1 MSALKN
7 IKVDDAAPF
16 KVSAQ
21 YKSSWNE
28 HEEAADKAD
37 EKRRPKKPK
46 KPKKSKVLK
55 SASSAASALAAA
67 ESSKQKRY
75 GQYTPHV
82 YKQQRTQYIEARRAE
97 GASYALANAG
107 WNLSKEKA
115 QLVRGANF
123 RANSEKVF
131 GQGCPEQ
138 PMVKLI
144 RRQWL
149 FTLHLCD
156 CAHG

>member
-37 EKRRPKKPK
+37 EDKTIPERRPKKPK

-55 SASSAASALAAA
+55 SASSAASVLAAA

-115 QLVRGANF
+115 ELLCEVPI
-123 RANSEKVF
+123 SE
-131 GQGCPEQ
+131 
-138 PMVKLI
+138 LI
-144 RRQWL
+144 RRRFLAKGAQSNPWSN
-149 FTLHLCD
+149 
-156 CAHG
+156 

>member
-37 EKRRPKKPK
+37 EDKTIPERRPKKPK

-55 SASSAASALAAA
+55 SASSAASVLAAA

-115 QLVRGANF
+115 ELLCEVPI
-123 RANSEKVF
+123 SE
-131 GQGCPEQ
+131 
-138 PMVKLI
+138 LI
-144 RRQWL
+144 RRRFLAKGAQSNTWSN
-149 FTLHLCD
+149 
-156 CAHG
+156 